1 MVARG
6 SAPRSVA
13 ALFAAAAAAGCLDS
27 PHHTAPQARIEALEP
42 VDPLRCG
49 VTRVELDATGSEPG
63 DTASA
68 IAMMGWR
75 VTGPDGFSSAIAPGG
90 PDDPLMPDRFAEGG
104 SQARPIFNLPLRS
117 GTNALEV
124 VIDAVTS
131 QTQFFRAGLSLDP
144 ETYRLRFVA
153 SSPASGVV
161 AIAVLK
167 HESPYTIYGLDD
179 VTKQLTPEP
188 AYFDIEF
195 TATIEAPVTDARLRF
210 EPRTVGEYWIDRV
223 RLDRSS
229 DGAEIAAFDFE
240 SGEEGFGTAFDIGGM
255 MVSAPV
261 PPEWVDSGPYEV
273 QLVVSDDQGNQS
285 EPATLEI
292 SLCSD

>member
-1 MVARG
+1 MGARG

-13 ALFAAAAAAGCLDS
+13 ALLAAAAAAGCLDS
-27 PHHTAPQARIEALEP
+27 PHHTAPAAGIEALEP

-49 VTRVELDATGSEPG
+49 VTRVELDATGSEPS
-63 DTASA
+63 DTGSA
-68 IAMMGWR
+68 IVEMDWR
-75 VTGPDGFSSAIAPGG
+75 VTGPDGASSAIAPGG
-90 PDDPLMPDRFAEGG
+90 PDDPILPDRFAEGG

-117 GTNALEV
+117 GTNALHV
-124 VIDAVTS
+124 LVDDVSS

-144 ETYRLRFVA
+144 ERYRLRFVA
-153 SSPASGVV
+153 SSPDSGVV
-161 AIAVLK
+161 AVAVLK
-167 HESPYTIYGLDD
+167 HESPFTIYGLDD

-210 EPRTVGEYWIDRV
+210 EPRNAGEYWVDRV

-240 SGEEGFGTAFDIGGM
+240 SGEESFGTAFDLGGM
-255 MVSAPV
+255 MASAPV
-261 PPEWVDSGPYEV
+261 PAEWMDSGPYEV
-273 QLVVSDDQGNQS
+273 QLVVRDDQGNES

-292 SLCSD
+292 TLCSG